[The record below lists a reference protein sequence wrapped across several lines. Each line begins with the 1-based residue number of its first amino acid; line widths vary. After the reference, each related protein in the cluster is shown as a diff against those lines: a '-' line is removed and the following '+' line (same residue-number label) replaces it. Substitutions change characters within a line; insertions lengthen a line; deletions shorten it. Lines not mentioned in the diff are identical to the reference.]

1 MSAKPETLSAT
12 VLRDQAAIL
21 ALEAEWDRLLAASRA
36 DTVFLSWDW
45 VRTWLDVAGPS
56 VRPLVVAVRT
66 PDGRL
71 VGLGPHYVSDFR
83 LGRVLP
89 CRILRILGDYAS
101 GAECLDWIVDAELE
115 EPVSLA
121 IAQALARHGG
131 WDALWMPFATGW
143 TGAERRVLAA
153 SRAAGLQ
160 GRERG
165 NEFGVVSLPSTFAQY
180 LASLSRN
187 ARSMLS
193 RRAKA
198 LEEEGGIGFDA
209 CTDAAALPALLQ
221 DLFRLN
227 HLRWRS
233 AGQDGTFVRKP
244 MEARFYE
251 RFAPV
256 ALDRGWLRLYVAR
269 VKGEVKAVQY
279 GYAYKGAFLQV
290 QEGFDPDAPQGLGN
304 VLRSRVVERC
314 IAEGLSAY
322 DFLGEYT
329 EHKRRW
335 GAEKR
340 EGHDFFVCGPGP
352 RGRLLFQLGVWPT
365 GRYLRPSRLP
375 G

>member
-1 MSAKPETLSAT
+1 MTTPPSDLRVS
-12 VLRDQAAIL
+12 VLRDQQALL
-21 ALEAEWDRLLAASRA
+21 ALENEWNELLGASRA
-36 DTVFLSWDW
+36 DAVFLSWEW
-45 VRTWLDVAGPS
+45 MRAWLDVAGPS
-56 VRPLVVAVRT
+56 VRPFVVAVRT

-83 LGRVLP
+83 LMRVLP
-89 CRILRILGDYAS
+89 CRVLRVLGDYAS
-101 GAECLDWIVDAELE
+101 GSECLDWIVDSRLE
-115 EPVSLA
+115 EPVSRA
-121 IAQALARHGG
+121 IAQTLARHRSA

-143 TGAERRVLAA
+143 TGAAGRVFDAC
-153 SRAAGLQ
+153 RDAGLT

-165 NEFGVVSLPSTFAQY
+165 NEFGVVSLPSSYAEY

-193 RRAKA
+193 RRARA
-198 LEEEGGIGFDA
+198 LEEEGFAFEA
-209 CTDAAALPALLQ
+209 CTEASALPPVLE

-233 AGQDGTFVRKP
+233 TGQDGTFVRKP
-244 MEARFYE
+244 MEARFYS

-256 ALDRGWLRLYVAR
+256 ALDRGWLRLYAAR
-269 VKGEVKAVQY
+269 VKGQVMAVQY

-304 VLRSRVVERC
+304 VLRSRVIERC
-314 IAEGLSAY
+314 IGEGLSAY

-335 GAEKR
+335 GAVKR

-352 RGRLLFQLGVWPT
+352 RGRLLFKSGVWPT